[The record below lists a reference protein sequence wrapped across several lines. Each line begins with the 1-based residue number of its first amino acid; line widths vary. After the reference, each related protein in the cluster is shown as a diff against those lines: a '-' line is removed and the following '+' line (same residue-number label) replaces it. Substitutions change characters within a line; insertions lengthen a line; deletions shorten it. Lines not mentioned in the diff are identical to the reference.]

1 MANVPKPLLGL
12 LLSAVAFFAVWTVAL
27 KGNSSSGGGNPTGV
41 AGYQSAINQAHQASR
56 TSDAA
61 NAALGAPVTT
71 APSTSNS
78 HLATSAQNTLS
89 AAVAHTIVS
98 HAPQGHVAKSKAP
111 ASVRSQV
118 RLLESALSAHKVV
131 AVLFYNPAAA
141 DDRAVEQELTAA
153 AAPKGKVVKVAVPVS
168 ELSSFSVI
176 SNQVPVTIA
185 PTLLIIDPAGQATS
199 LTGFADRFE
208 IAQRI
213 QGALAAQ

>member
-27 KGNSSSGGGNPTGV
+27 KGNSSSGGGSPTGV
-41 AGYQSAINQAHQASR
+41 GQYQSAINQAHQAAR

-89 AAVAHTIVS
+89 AATAHTTVS
-98 HAPQGHVAKSKAP
+98 HPAQGPAAKSE
-111 ASVRSQV
+111 ASASAGNQV

-131 AVLFYNPAAA
+131 ALLFYNPAAA
-141 DDRAVEQELTAA
+141 DDLAVKQELTAA

-168 ELSSFSVI
+168 ELSRFSAI

-185 PTLLIIDPAGQATS
+185 PTLLIIDRAGQAAS